1 MCGLVF
7 AAEGKPEYADSPSA
21 MSWLELAARKG
32 DAEAKGLL
40 EEARKALCQ
49 LDQAREVAT

>member
-7 AAEGKPEYADSPSA
+7 AAEGKTKYADSPSA

-32 DAEAKGLL
+32 DSEAKGLL
-40 EEARKALCQ
+40 EHLVSASLAACLLVC
-49 LDQAREVAT
+49 L